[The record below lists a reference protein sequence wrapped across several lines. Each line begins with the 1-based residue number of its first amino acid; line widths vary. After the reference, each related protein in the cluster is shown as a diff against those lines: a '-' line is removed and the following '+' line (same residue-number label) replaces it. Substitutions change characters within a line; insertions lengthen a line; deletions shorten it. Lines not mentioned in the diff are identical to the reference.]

1 LGPASPAAKAPP
13 APPSP
18 AAVPPAVA
26 APAPE
31 SPLPRFR
38 LDSATDSGL
47 DSGLHVAPEA
57 RGPAVAEPRAARS
70 EPVASQPAPSERES
84 IRAALDEAQ
93 FFSSRGLY
101 QDASLILIDRLAQY
115 PDDPDL
121 KRALDELEPKLN
133 SESGTRDVG
142 RLTGDSVASRAP
154 AAPDSGFDD
163 EEDTTASPL
172 PQELSSRIADA
183 REARRGQGRGRGV
196 QFSTDGT
203 TKAGPVI
210 DADAELDLV
219 QALDQPKQE
228 QIDVDEVFAKFKQG
242 VKAQVSDNDSAT
254 HYDLGVAYKEMG
266 LVADAIREFEI
277 ASRDP
282 KRECNCLAM
291 IGMMHRDR
299 GDFDRAAEA
308 YVRGL
313 SAQHKTVAQEVSLY
327 YDLGIVYEMKNDPD
341 EAIYYF
347 QRITRRDP
355 TYRDVSQ
362 RLAALLPRS
371 RRFSQPA
378 RAINDDQDFD
388 RSFDDLYKPE

>member
-1 LGPASPAAKAPP
+1 M
-13 APPSP
+13 
-18 AAVPPAVA
+18 
-26 APAPE
+26 
-31 SPLPRFR
+31 
-38 LDSATDSGL
+38 
-47 DSGLHVAPEA
+47 
-57 RGPAVAEPRAARS
+57 
-70 EPVASQPAPSERES
+70 ASQPAPSHRES

-93 FFSSRGLY
+93 FFSARGLY
-101 QDASLILIDRLAQY
+101 QDASLILLDRLEQY
-115 PDDPDL
+115 PDNPDL
-121 KRALDELEPKLN
+121 KQALDELEPNLN

-142 RLTGDSVASRAP
+142 RLTGDAPAPRAP
-154 AAPDSGFDD
+154 AARSQAGTEHDFDD
-163 EEDTTASPL
+163 EEDTTASSPL
-172 PQELSSRIADA
+172 PDELSARIADA
-183 REARRGQGRGRGV
+183 HAADGRRGKSKQLGV
-196 QFSTDGT
+196 QFSTDGA
-203 TKAGPVI
+203 TKAGPII

-219 QALDQPKQE
+219 QALDEPKQE

-299 GDFDRAAEA
+299 GDLDRAAEA

-327 YDLGIVYEMKNDPD
+327 YDLGIVYEMKNDAD

-362 RLAALLPRS
+362 RLASLLPRS